1 MIFWKF
7 KKGLEVIFINPYR
20 ENWRKGKFIQNIVI
34 NELYLKWESME
45 AIKYGFL
52 IPTISLFFLVKKV
65 HREISIVKCQF
76 CDNILNFKGF
86 LPNNLSS
93 SSSLNLSVKNY
104 K

>member
-20 ENWRKGKFIQNIVI
+20 QNWRKGKFIQNIVI

-52 IPTISLFFLVKKV
+52 IPTISLFF
-65 HREISIVKCQF
+65 F
-76 CDNILNFKGF
+76 G
-86 LPNNLSS
+86 
-93 SSSLNLSVKNY
+93 
-104 K
+104 